1 MKVNELIRSKR
12 KEKNMT
18 QQELADLLFVS
29 SKTISKWET
38 GRGLPEL
45 ASINKLSEILEITA
59 DEMMGSVN
67 ESSEEKSTGID
78 LGIKNAIIMS
88 TVIMVI
94 GVVLFSLA
102 SFYLYRNDNY
112 IIFYM
117 LSGISILGSISIYFI
132 LENNRSLKIGYRRKD
147 NINEERKLILKIW
160 TGLLATAPIIQYMTY
175 FRETFE
181 TDEMLIV
188 IAIEYII
195 GSIVLIILYRFLI
208 RK

>member
-45 ASINKLSEILEITA
+45 ASITKLSEILEISA

-67 ESSEEKSTGID
+67 ESSEEKSNGID
-78 LGIKNAIIMS
+78 LGIKNAMIIS
-88 TVIMVI
+88 TVVMVVA
-94 GVVLFSLA
+94 VVFFSLA

-117 LSGISILGSISIYFI
+117 LSGLFAIGAISIYFI
-132 LENNRSLKIGYRRKD
+132 LENNRNLKIGYRRKD
-147 NINEERKLILKIW
+147 NISEERKLIFKVW
-160 TGLLATAPIIQYMTY
+160 VGLLATAPIIQYMTY

-195 GSIVLIILYRFLI
+195 GCIVLMLLYRFLI
-208 RK
+208 KK

>member
-1 MKVNELIRSKR
+1 
-12 KEKNMT
+12 MT

-45 ASINKLSEILEITA
+45 ASINKLSKILEISA

-67 ESSEEKSTGID
+67 ESSEEKSNGID
-78 LGIKNAIIMS
+78 LGIKNAMIIS
-88 TVIMVI
+88 TVVMVVA
-94 GVVLFSLA
+94 VVFFSLA

-117 LSGISILGSISIYFI
+117 LSGVSVLGSISIYFI
-132 LENNRSLKIGYRRKD
+132 LENNRNLKIGYRRKD
-147 NINEERKLILKIW
+147 SISDERKQIFKIW
-160 TGLLATAPIIQYMTY
+160 VGLLASAPIIQYMTY
-175 FRETFE
+175 FREAFE

-195 GSIVLIILYRFLI
+195 GCIVLMLLYRFLI
-208 RK
+208 KK